1 MLPAWATAIWRRPTK
16 SGRGEQ
22 SLGMNMD
29 TPARDGRTS
38 RLSAEID
45 AAIESLA
52 PAAEQLLEELVAT
65 NSINPNFPGI
75 ARKDVIGGETACT
88 RRIGSYLSKLGFELN
103 EVATDPERINLAA
116 VLKGAGGGRS
126 LLFNGHVDTVA
137 PFKPDTWASG
147 DPWKPI
153 RQGEELFGLGSTD
166 MKGGLAAA
174 CLAIAALNEA
184 GIRLKGD
191 LQLHAVVGEE
201 TMDHENGTTA
211 VVKAGFRADAAIVAE
226 PSSQPE
232 PLTIAPV
239 SAGNFNMEISVKGH
253 GTHAG
258 NRGAAIRAGGE
269 GPSAGVNAV
278 EKLIKIV
285 QALQELEHEWGIT
298 KSHPAFPAGLF
309 SLVPGVFHGDVGVPS
324 VGYMAD
330 HAYVGYLVWYAPQ
343 EDPETVKTE
352 IERHVHHAAQLDP
365 WLRENPPTFAWHS
378 NWPAADV
385 PSDHPLVGVLINA
398 RAAVL
403 GRTPSGRAPT
413 ASFNAVSDAS
423 FLQAQGIPAVV
434 LGPGNIRYAHA
445 VDERINLREWREC
458 ARIYARAIIE
468 WCGVAD

>member
-1 MLPAWATAIWRRPTK
+1 MHSPVKNVQASA
-16 SGRGEQ
+16 
-22 SLGMNMD
+22 
-29 TPARDGRTS
+29 
-38 RLSAEID
+38 LSARID
-45 AAIESLA
+45 DAIECLA
-52 PAAEQLLEELVAT
+52 PGAEKLLEELVAT
-65 NSINPNFPGI
+65 NSINPGFPGI
-75 ARKDVIGGETACT
+75 ARESVIGGETACT
-88 RRIGSYLSKLGFELN
+88 RLIGNYLSTLGFELN
-103 EVATDPERINLAA
+103 DIAVDPERVNLAA
-116 VLKGAGGGRS
+116 VLKGTGGGRS

-137 PFKPDTWASG
+137 PFKPEAWTSG
-147 DPWKPI
+147 DPWKPV

-174 CLAIAALNEA
+174 CLAMAALNEA
-184 GIRLKGD
+184 GIRLTGD

-211 VVKAGFRADAAIVAE
+211 VIKAGFRADAAIVSE
-226 PSSQPE
+226 PSSQPD

-239 SAGNFNMEISVKGH
+239 SAGNFNLEISVKGH

-278 EKLIKIV
+278 EKLIKVV
-285 QALQELEHEWGIT
+285 QALQDLEQEWGIT
-298 KSHPAFPAGLF
+298 KSHPAFPPGLF

-330 HAYVGYLVWYAPQ
+330 HAHVGYLVWYAPQ
-343 EDPETVKTE
+343 EDPEAVKAE
-352 IERHVHHAAQLDP
+352 IERHVHHVAQLDP
-365 WLRENPPTFAWHS
+365 WLRENPPVFKWHS
-378 NWPAADV
+378 NWPVADMPV
-385 PSDHPLVGVLINA
+385 DHPLVGALVDA

-403 GRTPSGRAPT
+403 GPLPPGRAPT

-445 VDERINLREWREC
+445 VDERINMREWREC
-458 ARIYARAIIE
+458 ARIYARTIIE
-468 WCGVAD
+468 WCGIAD

>member
-1 MLPAWATAIWRRPTK
+1 MHSSVKDVQASA
-16 SGRGEQ
+16 
-22 SLGMNMD
+22 
-29 TPARDGRTS
+29 
-38 RLSAEID
+38 LSARID
-45 AAIESLA
+45 DAIVRLA
-52 PAAEQLLEELVAT
+52 PGAEDLLEQLVSI
-65 NSINPNFPGI
+65 NSINPGFPGI
-75 ARKDVIGGETACT
+75 ARDSVIGGETACT
-88 RRIGSYLSKLGFELN
+88 RLIGSYLSKLGFEFN
-103 EVATDPERINLAA
+103 DVAVDPERINLAA
-116 VLKGAGGGRS
+116 VLKGTGGGRS

-137 PFKPDTWASG
+137 PFKPENWSSG
-147 DPWKPI
+147 DPWKPV
-153 RQGEELFGLGSTD
+153 RQGEELFGLGATD

-174 CLAIAALNEA
+174 CLAMAALNEA

-201 TMDHENGTTA
+201 TMDHESGTTA
-211 VVKAGFRADAAIVAE
+211 VIKAGFRADAAIVAE
-226 PSSQPE
+226 PSSQPD

-239 SAGNFNMEISVKGH
+239 SAGNFNLEISVKGH

-285 QALQELEHEWGIT
+285 QALQDLEQEWGIT

-324 VGYMAD
+324 VGYMAG

-343 EDPETVKTE
+343 EDPEAVKAE
-352 IERHVHHAAQLDP
+352 IERHVHHVAQLDP
-365 WLRENPPTFAWHS
+365 WLRENPPVFKWHS
-378 NWPAADV
+378 NWPVADV
-385 PSDHPLVGVLINA
+385 PTDHPLVDVLVKA
-398 RAAVL
+398 RAEVL
-403 GRTPSGRAPT
+403 GPPAPGRATT

-445 VDERINLREWREC
+445 VDERINMREWREC
-458 ARIYARAIIE
+458 ARIYARAIID
-468 WCGVAD
+468 WCGLAD